1 MKNSEGMPGDH
12 AGNGSGFK
20 HYFFWESDPTVFQM
34 VSYCA
39 TSAKPSWKHTLAGGI
54 ISIVVGLILY
64 FEPALS
70 LRIIL
75 YFFGIIAIIIAI
87 VLLAAAAF
95 FSRGSGPLTPVL
107 LIIGLFFLVVG
118 ALAFWKPEVI
128 GGFLSV
134 IASAVLIIVG
144 LGMAATGMFQ
154 GESVTRK
161 ILIIAGGIAL
171 ALLGILAIFH
181 ADFTSILIIR
191 LLGVFFIAGG
201 LVSIAGAF
209 IFRRR
214 EEKTD
219 PGYID
224 ATIVEEERVD

>member
-1 MKNSEGMPGDH
+1 MKTSEGMPGDH
-12 AGNGSGFK
+12 RGNGSGFK

-39 TSAKPSWKHTLAGGI
+39 TSANPSWKHTLAGGI
-54 ISIVVGLILY
+54 ISIVAGFILC

-70 LRIIL
+70 LRILL

-87 VLLAAAAF
+87 ALLAAAAF

-154 GESVTRK
+154 GESIVRK
-161 ILIIAGGIAL
+161 ILTIAGGIAL

-181 ADFTSILIIR
+181 AGFTSVLIIR

-209 IFRRR
+209 MFRRR

>member
-1 MKNSEGMPGDH
+1 
-12 AGNGSGFK
+12 
-20 HYFFWESDPTVFQM
+20 M

-39 TSAKPSWKHTLAGGI
+39 TSANPSWKHTLAGGI
-54 ISIVVGLILY
+54 ISIIVGLILY
-64 FEPALS
+64 VEPALS
-70 LRIIL
+70 LRILI
-75 YFFGIIAIIIAI
+75 YFFGIIALIIAV

-107 LIIGLFFLVVG
+107 LIIGLFFLVAG

-144 LGMAATGMFQ
+144 LGMAATGLFQ
-154 GESVTRK
+154 GESTVRK
-161 ILIIAGGIAL
+161 ILTIAGGIAL

-181 ADFTSILIIR
+181 AGFTSILITRI
-191 LLGVFFIAGG
+191 LGVLFIGGG
-201 LVSIAGAF
+201 LVSLAGAF
-209 IFRRR
+209 MFRRR
-214 EEKTD
+214 EEKND

>member
-1 MKNSEGMPGDH
+1 
-12 AGNGSGFK
+12 
-20 HYFFWESDPTVFQM
+20 M

-39 TSAKPSWKHTLAGGI
+39 TSANPSWKHTLAGGI
-54 ISIVVGLILY
+54 ISIIAGLIL
-64 FEPALS
+64 FLEPALS
-70 LRIIL
+70 LRFL
-75 YFFGIIAIIIAI
+75 LFFFGIIAIIIAL

-107 LIIGLFFLVVG
+107 LIIGLFFLVAG

-128 GGFLSV
+128 GGVLSV

-144 LGMAATGMFQ
+144 LAMAATGLFQ
-154 GESVTRK
+154 GESILRK
-161 ILIIAGGIAL
+161 ILTIGGGIAL

-181 ADFTSILIIR
+181 AGFTSILIVR

-214 EEKTD
+214 KERKD

-224 ATIVEEERVD
+224 ATIVEEKSVD